1 MEQPNDP
8 STPASDASGEGS
20 TSPDGAKHSPD
31 AGEHMPPNA
40 NGRDGSTAQSIIVRQ
55 HSAIL
60 YWWPVWAVGFLF
72 AVLSFAFGERVEIG
86 GQQMLFH
93 PSRNLGVIYLA
104 VFAVVFLRTNV
115 VLRGIVSLLVILG
128 MIIGV
133 LLFSLLGWW
142 QSLFQLEQYL
152 SVHMDAGFYL
162 AISSVV
168 FVAWALTILLFDRF
182 AYCEFRPG
190 QVVLHKTIGGGI
202 RTCDTRGISV
212 YKLQDDLFRNWG
224 LGLGT
229 GDLHI
234 ATTGAEG
241 ITLDLRNV
249 TFIDRKLREIK
260 RLVAMSPD
268 GLPDVQRSAS

>member
-1 MEQPNDP
+1 MEPNATQ
-8 STPASDASGEGS
+8 STSAHEASDNAS
-20 TSPDGAKHSPD
+20 TSQE
-31 AGEHMPPNA
+31 AGTQTPPGPENREA
-40 NGRDGSTAQSIIVRQ
+40 GTPQSIIVRQ

-72 AVLSFAFGERVEIG
+72 AALSFAFGERVEVG

-93 PSRNLGVIYLA
+93 PSRSLGVIYIA

-128 MIIGV
+128 MVIGV
-133 LLFSLLGWW
+133 LVLSMFRWWQGLFSL
-142 QSLFQLEQYL
+142 EQHL

-162 AISSVV
+162 AISSVI
-168 FVAWALTILLFDRF
+168 FLAWVLTIFLFDRF
-182 AYCEFRPG
+182 SYVEFRPG
-190 QVVLHKTIGGGI
+190 QLVLHKAIGGGI
-202 RTCDTRGISV
+202 RSCDTRGISV
-212 YKLQDDLFRNWG
+212 YKLQDDLFRHWG

-241 ITLDLRNV
+241 ITMELRNV
-249 TFIDRKLREIK
+249 TFVDRKLKVIE
-260 RLVAMSPD
+260 RLVAMSPTESK
-268 GLPDVQRSAS
+268 PTNHSAS